1 MFEIGYLCP
10 KSGKEMEERQV
21 RGEKIGFG
29 AERNGLQWTSFFKM
43 ELFTSIIFFLSIF
56 KWLLMLTVL
65 SPESCL

>member
-29 AERNGLQWTSFFKM
+29 TERNGLQWTSFFKM
-43 ELFTSIIFFLSIF
+43 ELFTSIFFF
-56 KWLLMLTVL
+56 FFYF
-65 SPESCL
+65 